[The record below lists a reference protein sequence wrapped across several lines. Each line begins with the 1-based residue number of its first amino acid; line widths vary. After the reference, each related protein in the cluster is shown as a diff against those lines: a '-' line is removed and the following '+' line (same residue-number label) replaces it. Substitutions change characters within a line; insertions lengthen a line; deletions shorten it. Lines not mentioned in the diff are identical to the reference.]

1 MRSISAINLPTN
13 LHEPYVKFDYLSR
26 MNRIAL
32 LLTALLL
39 THFSLSAQSYGKPD
53 HDTTYYHSY
62 KGTIIGRV
70 YLSRNYMQI
79 RMNPPGS
86 LPTMK
91 YHANTPLSIGLG
103 FTYKFVSF
111 SLSKGLNFLE
121 SNATKGATHST
132 DLQLHIYKRK
142 WTLDAIGQFY
152 RGYYLSPHGLA
163 SPDGHTYYIRP
174 DVGVQLVGVA
184 GYRVMND
191 ERFTYG
197 AGLSQN
203 AWQEKSAGSLLLG
216 GQAFYLAL
224 NGDSALVPR
233 KVDSV
238 YNEKNIRKLHLL
250 EFGPGIGYAYTFVIQ
265 KHYFLLG
272 SLNANIDLYLSQELG
287 SGVRGNKIGFTP
299 NYMLRLGG
307 GYTTNR
313 WGLNLI
319 WIMSNSVADGKA
331 SGYQYAINTG
341 NYRLVYARRFAVNRR
356 MKRILGP
363 DIN

>member
-1 MRSISAINLPTN
+1 
-13 LHEPYVKFDYLSR
+13 V
-26 MNRIAL
+26 
-32 LLTALLL
+32 
-39 THFSLSAQSYGKPD
+39 
-53 HDTTYYHSY
+53 
-62 KGTIIGRV
+62 
-70 YLSRNYMQI
+70 
-79 RMNPPGS
+79 
-86 LPTMK
+86 
-91 YHANTPLSIGLG
+91 
-103 FTYKFVSF
+103 
-111 SLSKGLNFLE
+111 LN
-121 SNATKGATHST
+121 
-132 DLQLHIYKRK
+132 DQ
-142 WTLDAIGQFY
+142 
-152 RGYYLSPHGLA
+152 
-163 SPDGHTYYIRP
+163 
-174 DVGVQLVGVA
+174 
-184 GYRVMND
+184 
-191 ERFTYG
+191 RFTYG

-224 NGDSALVPR
+224 NGDSALVPH

-238 YNEKNIRKLHLL
+238 YNEKDIRKLHLL
-250 EFGPGIGYAYTFVIQ
+250 EIGPGIGYAYTLVIQ

-272 SLNANIDLYLSQELG
+272 SINANIDLYLSQELSNG
-287 SGVRGNKIGFTP
+287 TRGNKVGFTP

-319 WIMSNSVADGKA
+319 WITSNSMADGKT